1 MTTAL
6 ELGRAGWKSYIQKR
20 RHVPASLEGTADEQV
35 ERMRLLA
42 RVGTAAV
49 LLKNRFGVRRVV
61 LFGSLADETWFR
73 ADSDVDLAVE
83 GLSVNDYWEAWRLV
97 EEVIGDRLV
106 DFVEIEMVGTTL
118 RQMIERYGVEL

>member
-6 ELGRAGWKSYIQKR
+6 ELGRAGWKSYIQER
-20 RHVPASLEGTADEQV
+20 RHVPTLPKGTADEQV

-42 RVGTAAV
+42 RIGTAAT
-49 LLKNRFGVRRVV
+49 LLKDRFGVQRVV

-83 GLSVNDYWEAWRLV
+83 GLSTDDYWEAWRLV
-97 EEVIGDRLV
+97 EDVIGDRLV
-106 DFVEIEMVGTTL
+106 DFVEIEMAGATL
-118 RQMIERYGVEL
+118 RSMIERYGVEL